1 MDAGII
7 SNASIQKQWRNLVE
21 FGKNY
26 KKWAKNDVIVDLGVV
41 EAINLGCNGGHY
53 YFYSRV
59 VRKWCFLLYFV

>member
-26 KKWAKNDVIVDLGVV
+26 KKWAKNDED
-41 EAINLGCNGGHY
+41 ENEDEDE
-53 YFYSRV
+53 
-59 VRKWCFLLYFV
+59 